1 MYHRDF
7 PGDPEVKPLC
17 SQCRS
22 HGFDPWSGN
31 SDFIYCVVQPKTIKT
46 ICNSMDLLGMLI
58 LREAILF
65 YKGLVTSRF

>member
-31 SDFIYCVVQPKTIKT
+31 SDFIYTVWCSQKQL
-46 ICNSMDLLGMLI
+46 NNM
-58 LREAILF
+58 
-65 YKGLVTSRF
+65 